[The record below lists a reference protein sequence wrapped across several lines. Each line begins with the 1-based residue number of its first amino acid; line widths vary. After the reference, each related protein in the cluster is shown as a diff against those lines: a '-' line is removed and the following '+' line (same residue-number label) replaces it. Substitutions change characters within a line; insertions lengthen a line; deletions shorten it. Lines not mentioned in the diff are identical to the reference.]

1 MDLFNPGRIVVTRG
15 IEDRRCRDLRFF
27 GFLEESIARH
37 LGGDWGDLCAEDRE
51 MNDEAIAAEQRGEP
65 TDSLFSMYRH
75 SDGTEVYI
83 ITEWNREITTILYPE
98 EY

>member
-1 MDLFNPGRIVVTRG
+1 MDLFNLGRTVVTRG
-15 IEDRRCRDLRFF
+15 IKDRRCRNLRFF

-37 LGGDWGDLCAEDRE
+37 LGSDWGNLCAEDRE
-51 MNDEAIAAEQRGEP
+51 MNDEAIAAEQRGEQ

-83 ITEWNREITTILYPE
+83 ITE
-98 EY
+98 